1 MVRSPFV
8 VSFTVDCKEARE
20 PSKGGMVM
28 FTPDQQYLMDRI
40 DRSDFI
46 GAKLFVNNLRIQGF
60 MSAKQYNALCRMN
73 NSIKSWSSRSRC
85 ANRGDLWDHDD
96 LAEGW
101 DGF

>member
-1 MVRSPFV
+1 
-8 VSFTVDCKEARE
+8 
-20 PSKGGMVM
+20 M

-46 GAKLFVNNLRIQGF
+46 GAKLFANNVRIQGF
-60 MSAKQYNALCRMN
+60 MSEKQYNALCRMN
-73 NSIKSWSSRSRC
+73 NSIESWSSRSRC
-85 ANRGDLWDHDD
+85 ANRGDRWDHDD